1 MEDFIYSGVGIAVAV
16 VSIVSIVGCAV
27 FLRMNTTRR
36 LAVGEQP
43 GTTGHA
49 WDGDLQEWDN
59 PLPRWWM
66 WLFYL
71 TCAFALGY
79 LALYPGLAAWG
90 GALGW
95 SSGDQHAAE
104 SRRWDARH
112 APMFESYL
120 RQEIAVVA
128 RDPAAR
134 EMGQRLFLAY
144 CAQCHGAD
152 AGGSR
157 GFPSLRDGDWLWGG
171 EPEQVRESIA
181 NGRRAMMPA
190 LAEAIGKENVPAVVA
205 YVRSL
210 SGLAHDPAQA
220 SAGKPRFEQV
230 CAACHGAEGRGNP
243 AMGAANLTDRV
254 WLYGDS
260 EEAIT
265 ESIVAGRA
273 GVMPAQL
280 EFLGPGK
287 VHLLTAYVWGLPR
300 RGAR

>member
-16 VSIVSIVGCAV
+16 VSLLSIVGCAV

-36 LAVGEQP
+36 LAAGEQP

-66 WLFYL
+66 WLYYL

-95 SSGDQHAAE
+95 SSGGQHAVE
-104 SRRWDARH
+104 SKRWDARH
-112 APMFESYL
+112 APMFEGYL
-120 RQEIAVVA
+120 RQDIAVVA

-134 EMGQRLFLAY
+134 EMGQRLFLSY

-157 GFPSLRDGDWLWGG
+157 GFPSLRDTDWQWGG
-171 EPEQVRESIA
+171 EPGQVLESIA
-181 NGRRAMMPA
+181 NGRRAVMPA
-190 LAEAIGKENVPAVVA
+190 LGDAVGKENVGAVVA

-210 SGLAHDPAQA
+210 SGAAHDAAQA
-220 SAGKPRFEQV
+220 AAGKPPQPDRSHLAVRRFGGGDRRV
-230 CAACHGAEGRGNP
+230 DSRRARGRDAGP
-243 AMGAANLTDRV
+243 ARV
-254 WLYGDS
+254 P
-260 EEAIT
+260 
-265 ESIVAGRA
+265 RA
-273 GVMPAQL
+273 
-280 EFLGPGK
+280 
-287 VHLLTAYVWGLPR
+287 R
-300 RGAR
+300 